1 MKKPTLSTTS
11 VAALLTISLFATA
24 QAGEDALMQAM
35 RDEMARTVEQLR
47 MEDLE
52 APYFV
57 SYTVRDTVQMSAQA
71 SFGALLASGENRGRS
86 LQVELRVGD
95 PSFDNTNFNFGPGVA
110 SATLPLEDDAVEI
123 RRQIWIATDAAYKR
137 ALEGIAAKRAALKN
151 QTRSED
157 LADFSAAEPFTYSE
171 EPSQDLPALLAIE
184 SLARRLS
191 ELFTRMPEIKESSAH
206 ASARRQRTYYLN
218 SEGAYFIRNDP
229 SASVRA
235 IAQTQA
241 LDGTALHDFVA
252 AYGNTWEEVAD
263 ENGLT
268 GQVTSMGQALAARR
282 SAPAIDDYIGPVL
295 FEGQAAA
302 ELLAQVLAPRLAG
315 IRLPDTAGGFAGLFG
330 STRNPFLDKIGARV
344 LARSLSLVDDPTRL
358 GGGFIGGRAVDD
370 DGVPTRV
377 TSLVENGILRTLLT
391 TRNPVRGIDGSTGSR
406 RGPGPAPSN
415 LLLTTRQ
422 GMSREE
428 LLAELMLLVEESQ
441 AEYGI
446 IVRRLGNA
454 SVRPPAGPMDIA
466 FLMMR
471 GSQQS
476 RVENAKLAYK
486 VYPDGREELIQK
498 AEFTAITDSLF
509 KEVVAASESSTVY
522 TFGSSGFGLG
532 IGISF
537 GGPVVSMQIGGPGGS
552 GNFVSVSVP
561 DLLFEEVTL
570 RKPAG
575 NVPHPPVAD
584 HPFFGE

>member
-57 SYTVRDTVQMSAQA
+57 SYTVRDKVQMSAQA

-95 PSFDNTNFNFGPGVA
+95 PSFDNTNFTFGPGVA

-171 EPSQDLPALLAIE
+171 EPSQNLPALLAME

-191 ELFTRMPEIKESSAH
+191 ELFTRMPEIKESSAQ
-206 ASARRQRTYYLN
+206 ASARHQRTYYLN
-218 SEGAYFIRNDP
+218 SEGSYFIRNDP
-229 SASVRA
+229 SASVSA

-241 LDGTALHDFVA
+241 PDGTALHDFVA
-252 AYGNTWEEVAD
+252 AYGNTWDEVAD
-263 ENGLT
+263 EDGLT
-268 GQVTSMGQALAARR
+268 GQVISMGQALAARR

-302 ELLAQVLAPRLAG
+302 ELLAQVLAPRLSG
-315 IRLPDTAGGFAGLFG
+315 IRLPDTPGGFAGLFG

-344 LARSLSLVDDPTRL
+344 LARSLSLVDDPTRWV
-358 GGGFIGGRAVDD
+358 AV
-370 DGVPTRV
+370 
-377 TSLVENGILRTLLT
+377 SLAAARWMTM
-391 TRNPVRGIDGSTGSR
+391 
-406 RGPGPAPSN
+406 AC
-415 LLLTTRQ
+415 
-422 GMSREE
+422 
-428 LLAELMLLVEESQ
+428 
-441 AEYGI
+441 
-446 IVRRLGNA
+446 RLG
-454 SVRPPAGPMDIA
+454 SLPW
-466 FLMMR
+466 
-471 GSQQS
+471 S
-476 RVENAKLAYK
+476 R
-486 VYPDGREELIQK
+486 
-498 AEFTAITDSLF
+498 
-509 KEVVAASESSTVY
+509 TV
-522 TFGSSGFGLG
+522 SSGRCLPPEIRSGALMAAPAAG
-532 IGISF
+532 A
-537 GGPVVSMQIGGPGGS
+537 VPG
-552 GNFVSVSVP
+552 
-561 DLLFEEVTL
+561 
-570 RKPAG
+570 RRPATCCL
-575 NVPHPPVAD
+575 PPGKA
-584 HPFFGE
+584 